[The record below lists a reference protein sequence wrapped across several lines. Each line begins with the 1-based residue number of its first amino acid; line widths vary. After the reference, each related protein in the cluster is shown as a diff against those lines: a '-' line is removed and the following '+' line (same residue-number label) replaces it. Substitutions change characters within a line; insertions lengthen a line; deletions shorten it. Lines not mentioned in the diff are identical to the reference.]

1 MVRHTHRR
9 RQSRGRRRN
18 TRRSRRTQRGG
29 FSLFGFGEVTDADIM
44 EIQDRLNKA
53 DTSEKPKIQKEL
65 GLAQAKNAK
74 QMEEAN
80 AEKKYKDTVARIEA
94 GGAAISSTSVTSPNR
109 NSAGQ
114 FQSSN
119 GNGAANGMG
128 MGAAATSNGNG
139 TGNMFSGGRRRRSHR
154 RR

>member
-9 RQSRGRRRN
+9 RQSRSRRRN

-29 FSLFGFGEVTDADIM
+29 FSLFGFGEVTDEEIQKLKERLNNADIS
-44 EIQDRLNKA
+44 K
-53 DTSEKPKIQKEL
+53 KPEIQKEL
-65 GLAQAKNAK
+65 GLAQAKKAK

-80 AEKKYKDTVARIEA
+80 AEKKYKDTVERIEA
-94 GGAAISSTSVTSPNR
+94 GGAALSSTSVNNMTRSSDGR
-109 NSAGQ
+109 

-128 MGAAATSNGNG
+128 MGTAASSS
-139 TGNMFSGGRRRRSHR
+139 MFGGRRRRSHR

>member
-29 FSLFGFGEVTDADIM
+29 GILSFFGIGSKGLPELQQELAAEQDPIKKA
-44 EIQDRLNKA
+44 EIQEEI
-53 DTSEKPKIQKEL
+53 SIE
-65 GLAQAKNAK
+65 QAKQIK
-74 QMEEAN
+74 DRTVTQIKERGAN
-80 AEKKYKDTVARIEA
+80 
-94 GGAAISSTSVTSPNR
+94 GAALSSTSVNTNVNR
-109 NSAGQ
+109 DINGR

-119 GNGAANGMG
+119 GNGTANGMG
-128 MGAAATSNGNG
+128 MGAAASSS
-139 TGNMFSGGRRRRSHR
+139 MFGGRRRRSHR